1 MLYLT
6 YWKLNESMS
15 AEHRQQIAETLTSEG
30 LFPPEDVELVRWDGT
45 PDGWGVAIMEAD
57 DPQAINNAL
66 NMWRIAGGETAF
78 FEKTMTAPAAP
89 VEETLAEQSQLLDRI
104 ER

>member
-1 MLYLT
+1 MQFLT
-6 YWKLNESMS
+6 FWKLNEEMS
-15 AEHRQQIAETLTSEG
+15 AEHRQQIAEKLTSQG
-30 LFPPEDVELVRWDGT
+30 LFPPENVELVRWDGT
-45 PDGWGVAIMEAD
+45 PDDWGVAIMEAD
-57 DPQAINNAL
+57 DVQAVTSAL

-89 VEETLAEQSQLLDRI
+89 VQETLADQAALIDRV